1 MTHDDPAP
9 GTADS
14 RGSPEAVCATFKGIS
29 GFERECFGN
38 IASLGA
44 VLRSSCLSRRRPKC
58 AAERRIGAVQ
68 GSIGAKA
75 LFDDEELTQIKGQRA
90 ARLRAGPTRFSRAA
104 AHLTS
109 FQYRKRNPA
118 VLARL
123 LFTKKLFDNPPLNSV
138 CMRPT

>member
-1 MTHDDPAP
+1 MGELPVAGARAQRIDIEAHRWPSCVFSLQHD
-9 GTADS
+9 TRS
-14 RGSPEAVCATFKGIS
+14 RGSPEAVCATFNGIS

-109 FQYRKRNPA
+109 FQ
-118 VLARL
+118 
-123 LFTKKLFDNPPLNSV
+123 
-138 CMRPT
+138 